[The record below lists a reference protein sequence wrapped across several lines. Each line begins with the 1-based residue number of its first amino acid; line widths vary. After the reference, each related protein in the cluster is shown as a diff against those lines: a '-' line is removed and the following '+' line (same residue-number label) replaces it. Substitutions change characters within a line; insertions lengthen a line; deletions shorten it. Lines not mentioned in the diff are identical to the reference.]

1 MHFSLT
7 LIDGIVIFSSIW
19 CQIVS
24 SGVNMQFSGE
34 FNVSIDL
41 KGRISIPAPFR
52 DELRQVYNN
61 DGLVVTRYKNGLVA
75 YPPKRWEEICA
86 NVLAMPAGPNREA
99 NLRNRIA
106 PAKECSFNAQGR
118 IQVPQSLRE
127 HAGLDK
133 DAVVIGMFEK
143 IEIWSQSAHAS
154 IAAESEALLDADA
167 QGQADLG
174 F

>member
-1 MHFSLT
+1 MR
-7 LIDGIVIFSSIW
+7 
-19 CQIVS
+19 
-24 SGVNMQFSGE
+24 FSGE
-34 FNVSIDL
+34 YNVSIDL
-41 KGRISIPAPFR
+41 KGRVSIPAPFR
-52 DELRQVYNN
+52 DELRQEYAS

-75 YPPKRWEEICA
+75 YPPQRWEEICA
-86 NVLAMPAGPNREA
+86 NVLAMPAGPMREA

-106 PAKECSFNAQGR
+106 PARECIFNAQGR
-118 IQVPQSLRE
+118 VQIPQSLRE

-143 IEIWSQSAHAS
+143 IEIWSQQAHAL
-154 IAAESEALLDADA
+154 IVAESEDLLCEDA

>member
-1 MHFSLT
+1 MK
-7 LIDGIVIFSSIW
+7 
-19 CQIVS
+19 
-24 SGVNMQFSGE
+24 FSGE

-41 KGRISIPAPFR
+41 KGRVSIPAPFR
-52 DELRQVYNN
+52 DELRQDYDS

-75 YPPKRWEEICA
+75 YPRKRWDDICA
-86 NVLAMPAGPNREA
+86 KVLAMQPGPLREA

-106 PAKECSFNAQGR
+106 PARECQFNAQGR

-133 DAVVIGMFEK
+133 EAVVIGMFEK
-143 IEIWSQSAHAS
+143 IEIWSQQAHAL
-154 IAAESEALLDADA
+154 IAAESEALLNDDA
-167 QGQADLG
+167 QGQAELG

>member
-1 MHFSLT
+1 MK
-7 LIDGIVIFSSIW
+7 
-19 CQIVS
+19 
-24 SGVNMQFSGE
+24 FSGE

-41 KGRISIPAPFR
+41 KGRISIPAAIR
-52 DELRQVYNN
+52 DELRQVYKS
-61 DGLVVTRYKNGLVA
+61 DGLFVTRFKGGLVA
-75 YPPKRWEEICA
+75 YPPNRWEEICA

-106 PAKECSFNAQGR
+106 PAKECNFNAQGR

-133 DAVVIGMFEK
+133 DVVVIGMFEK
-143 IEIWSQSAHAS
+143 IEIWSQQAHEQITS
-154 IAAESEALLDADA
+154 ESEAMLDDDA

>member
-1 MHFSLT
+1 MK
-7 LIDGIVIFSSIW
+7 
-19 CQIVS
+19 
-24 SGVNMQFSGE
+24 FSGE
-34 FNVSIDL
+34 YNVSIDL
-41 KGRISIPAPFR
+41 KGRVSIPAPFR
-52 DELRQVYNN
+52 DELRQVYQS

-75 YPPKRWEEICA
+75 YPPRRWEEICA
-86 NVLAMPAGPNREA
+86 NVLAMSPGPKREA

-118 IQVPQSLRE
+118 IQIPQSLRE

-133 DAVVIGMFEK
+133 DVVVIGMFEK
-143 IEIWSQSAHAS
+143 IEIWSQKAHTL
-154 IAAESEALLDADA
+154 IAAESESMLDEDA

>member
-1 MHFSLT
+1 M
-7 LIDGIVIFSSIW
+7 
-19 CQIVS
+19 
-24 SGVNMQFSGE
+24 GVNMKFKGQ

-52 DELRQVYNN
+52 DELQQIYSSE
-61 DGLVVTRYKNGLVA
+61 GLVVTLHKNGLVA
-75 YPPKRWEEICA
+75 YPPARWDEICA
-86 NVLAMPAGPNREA
+86 NVLAMAPGALREA

-118 IQVPQSLRE
+118 IQIPQSLRE

-143 IEIWSQSAHAS
+143 IEIWSQQAHEQ
-154 IAAESEALLDADA
+154 IAAESESLLDSNAP
-167 QGQADLG
+167 GQAELG

>member
-1 MHFSLT
+1 MK
-7 LIDGIVIFSSIW
+7 
-19 CQIVS
+19 
-24 SGVNMQFSGE
+24 FSGE
-34 FNVSIDL
+34 YNVSIDP
-41 KGRISIPAPFR
+41 KGRISIPASFR
-52 DELRQVYNN
+52 DELRRVYQSES
-61 DGLVVTRYKNGLVA
+61 LFVTRFKGGLVA

-86 NVLAMPAGPNREA
+86 NVLAMPAGASREA

-118 IQVPQSLRE
+118 IQVPQSLRG
-127 HAGLDK
+127 HAGLDN

-143 IEIWSQSAHAS
+143 IEIWSQQSHAQ
-154 IAAESEALLDADA
+154 ITGESEDLLDSNS